1 MLEITSDNNVQS
13 LETLGKLKDVTGN
26 VRSVL
31 DKLKGV
37 KADLGTDNAGKQ
49 GAKFRDREKTFCA
62 NETTPSQRGC
72 VYCDATDHRAVN
84 CNKFVTAGDYRQ
96 ELGLKQ
102 ICFYCTGSRHRA
114 AECKCRS
121 GCQICSQRHLTSIC
135 DKPTSRDQLMTAT
148 SIE

>member
-26 VRSVL
+26 ARSVL

-49 GAKFRDREKTFCA
+49 GAKFCDREKTFCA

-72 VYCDATDHRAVN
+72 VYYDATDPRAVN
-84 CNKFVTAGDYRQ
+84 CNKFVTVGD
-96 ELGLKQ
+96 
-102 ICFYCTGSRHRA
+102 HR
-114 AECKCRS
+114 
-121 GCQICSQRHLTSIC
+121 
-135 DKPTSRDQLMTAT
+135 
-148 SIE
+148 

>member
-26 VRSVL
+26 ARSVL

-49 GAKFRDREKTFCA
+49 GAKCCDREKTFCP

-72 VYCDATDHRAVN
+72 VYCDATDPRAVN
-84 CNKFVTAGDYRQ
+84 CNKFVTVG
-96 ELGLKQ
+96 E
-102 ICFYCTGSRHRA
+102 F
-114 AECKCRS
+114 
-121 GCQICSQRHLTSIC
+121 
-135 DKPTSRDQLMTAT
+135 
-148 SIE
+148 